1 MALSRSDVQKIKDAF
16 NEAAKGPYAD
26 VPAMGSGAKKLTVRE
41 VANEV
46 QNETPI
52 GKMILWSVDMAV
64 SSGQATVDQIVQT
77 IKNPPAPPKP

>member
-1 MALSRSDVQKIKDAF
+1 MPLSPSDVQKIKNAF

-26 VPAMGSGAKKLTVRE
+26 VPAMGTGGKKLSLRQ
-41 VANEV
+41 VAEEL

-52 GKMILWSVDMAV
+52 GKMFLWAADMAV
-64 SSGQATVDQIVQT
+64 SSGQTTVDQIVES